1 MKKCFLLALLL
12 YLGLQ
17 KGLANDNYW
26 QQHVDYTMR
35 IDFDH
40 TKYQFVGEQSLVYTN
55 NSPHTLTQVYYH
67 LYFNAF
73 QPGSAMDVRS
83 RTIDDPDR
91 RIQDRIAELTE
102 EEIGYHKINSLKQD
116 GKSLKYEGQGT
127 LLIVE
132 LAKPIAPANRPSL
145 I

>member
-12 YLGLQ
+12 YLGVQ
-17 KGLANDNYW
+17 EGFANDNYW

-40 TKYQFVGEQSLVYTN
+40 TKHQFVGEQSLVYTN

-83 RTIDDPDR
+83 RTIADPDR
-91 RIQDRIAELTE
+91 RIRELP
-102 EEIGYHKINSLKQD
+102 N
-116 GKSLKYEGQGT
+116 
-127 LLIVE
+127 
-132 LAKPIAPANRPSL
+132 
-145 I
+145 